1 MPAEEREATG
11 DRRVAVG
18 LVLTGITSVQFGS
31 ALATEGFGDIGP
43 GGTVFLRTL
52 FAAIVLVAV
61 WRPALAAISRS
72 TARDIAL
79 FGLTL
84 AGMNLCFYE
93 ALDRLPL
100 GIAVTLEFVGPLTVA
115 IAGSRSRIDLLWVLL
130 AAGGILLLGPDIGDG
145 LDPVGVAFALTAGAF
160 WGIYILLSARVGRG
174 PSGLGGLAVAMVVA
188 SIILIPIG
196 VIDGGAGLLEP
207 AMLAIGLG
215 VAILSSALPYTVE
228 LEALRRLPER
238 TFGVMLSLEPAVAA
252 LVGVVVLGQ
261 DLVGREILA
270 IAFVV
275 IASRGRPQL
284 GGRDRG
290 SAELIG
296 AKPRRSPAP
305 ARRGYLRIRRVDPG
319 QLAERERRSAGVGDD
334 ALMAAAVAEAPDA
347 SGPAPER
354 VTARSWLI
362 TSLCI
367 VGRYSCRRF
376 AAYSPS

>member
-1 MPAEEREATG
+1 MPAEEREAAG

-130 AAGGILLLGPDIGDG
+130 AA
-145 LDPVGVAFALTAGAF
+145 AASCC
-160 WGIYILLSARVGRG
+160 SA
-174 PSGLGGLAVAMVVA
+174 PTSATA
-188 SIILIPIG
+188 SIR
-196 VIDGGAGLLEP
+196 
-207 AMLAIGLG
+207 
-215 VAILSSALPYTVE
+215 S
-228 LEALRRLPER
+228 
-238 TFGVMLSLEPAVAA
+238 
-252 LVGVVVLGQ
+252 
-261 DLVGREILA
+261 
-270 IAFVV
+270 
-275 IASRGRPQL
+275 ASR
-284 GGRDRG
+284 
-290 SAELIG
+290 SH
-296 AKPRRSPAP
+296 
-305 ARRGYLRIRRVDPG
+305 
-319 QLAERERRSAGVGDD
+319 
-334 ALMAAAVAEAPDA
+334 
-347 SGPAPER
+347 
-354 VTARSWLI
+354 
-362 TSLCI
+362 
-367 VGRYSCRRF
+367 
-376 AAYSPS
+376 